1 MTRLVADLEEHLGS
15 RLINRTTRRLSLT
28 DTGELLRD
36 EIGPAAAKW
45 RDPRKPS
52 RTEYEFGRK
61 AEGTGEMMFP
71 LPSP

>member
-1 MTRLVADLEEHLGS
+1 MPRNLKS
-15 RLINRTTRRLSLT
+15 YQ